1 MNEMYW
7 NLLLFAMILLGLY
20 FFFRNYDM
28 QVNREGLDIMDITKS
43 SSDSGN
49 GIASDS
55 GNGIASNSGNG
66 IASNSKTYLTT
77 IKDINM
83 IMKDTLNVSNIEY
96 RKNYEDIILN
106 MDDLINYVMLK
117 TTLSIDQKNPEN
129 TIIKLSK
136 LNQARAALNNVLKF
150 VDKQ

>member
-1 MNEMYW
+1 MKEVYL

-28 QVNREGLDIMDITKS
+28 QVNREGLENNDKKKSVS
-43 SSDSGN
+43 SSSSN
-49 GIASDS
+49 GF
-55 GNGIASNSGNG
+55 ASNSQ
-66 IASNSKTYLTT
+66 TYLQS

-83 IMKDTLNVSNIEY
+83 KSKDQLNITNSEY

-106 MDDLINYVMLK
+106 MDDLISYAMLK
-117 TTLSIDQKNPEN
+117 ATLTIDKSKPEE
-129 TIIKLSK
+129 TIIKLSQ
-136 LNQARAALNNVLKF
+136 LNQARTALNNVLKF

>member
-1 MNEMYW
+1 MNEIFQ
-7 NLLLFAMILLGLY
+7 NLLLFSMILLGLY

-28 QVNREGLDIMDITKS
+28 QVNREGLDLMDERKS
-43 SSDSGN
+43 SSDS
-49 GIASDS
+49 IDS
-55 GNGIASNSGNG
+55 SNSSNG

-83 IMKDTLNVSNIEY
+83 KMKDTLNVSNVEY

-117 TTLSIDQKNPEN
+117 TMLTIDQTKPES
-129 TIIKLSK
+129 TIIKLSQ
-136 LNQARAALNNVLKF
+136 LNQARSSLNNILKF

>member
-1 MNEMYW
+1 MKEMYW

-20 FFFRNYDM
+20 IFFRNYDT
-28 QVNREGLDIMDITKS
+28 QVNREGLDTMDDRKS
-43 SSDSGN
+43 
-49 GIASDS
+49 
-55 GNGIASNSGNG
+55 SGNG

-83 IMKDTLNVSNIEY
+83 KMKDSLNVSNSEY

-117 TTLSIDQKNPEN
+117 TTLTIDQNKPEA
-129 TIIKLSK
+129 TIIKLSQ